1 MRTSL
6 MPTNNMFFAPLAS
19 ALVLGLALA
28 LPGCGREEPSEAV
41 SVPLR
46 EMPATLVPA
55 QTVEMSVHAPTA
67 GNVVPVESVQLSSRM
82 MGYIRDLKVVEG
94 QAVKQGELLFVI
106 DPVDVQGAL
115 AQAQQGLIQAEAALK
130 DAKADYERFQQLYK
144 EQVVN
149 RQQFEKMKLN
159 YEVAQSR
166 VAQARAGLA
175 QARGQFDY
183 TRVTSPIDGVVT
195 GKFANEGDMAAP
207 GHPVVAVEDISRL
220 QVQTSVPESIFR
232 HLSVGMAVDVELD
245 GQPKIQT
252 AKVARLIP
260 NADPVARTYPVKL
273 DVEVPGLRSGTFAR
287 VLFTTGTRQ
296 ALAVPQQAL
305 IQRAGILGVFV
316 ADTQNIAQFR
326 MVRTGAQ
333 SDGMIE
339 ILSGLMPGERVV
351 TEGVAGMQNGDKVV
365 PAQAKSKAAE

>member
-6 MPTNNMFFAPLAS
+6 MPTTHKLFTPLVP

-28 LPGCGREEPSEAV
+28 LAGCGREEPAEVVTAPV
-41 SVPLR
+41 R
-46 EMPATLVPA
+46 ELPAILVPA
-55 QTVEMSVHAPTA
+55 QAIEMAVQVPTA
-67 GNVVPVESVQLSSRM
+67 GSVVPVEAVQLSSRI
-82 MGYIRDLKVVEG
+82 MGYIRDLKVGEG
-94 QAVKQGELLFVI
+94 QVVKQGELLFVI

-130 DAKADYERFQQLYK
+130 DAKADYERFQQLFK

-195 GKFANEGDMAAP
+195 AKFANEGDMAAP
-207 GHPVVAVEDISRL
+207 GHPVVVVEDSSRL

-232 HLSVGMAVDVELD
+232 HLSLGMAVDVELE
-245 GQPKIQT
+245 GQPKVVT

-260 NADPVARTYPVKL
+260 NADPVAHTYPVKL
-273 DVEVPGLRSGTFAR
+273 DVEAPGLRSGTFAR
-287 VLFTTGTRQ
+287 ALFTTGTRE
-296 ALAVPQQAL
+296 ALAVPEQAV
-305 IQRAGILGVFV
+305 IQRAGIRGVFV
-316 ADTQNIAQFR
+316 ADTQDIVQFR

-333 SDGMIE
+333 TDGMVE
-339 ILSGLMPGERVV
+339 ILSGLMAGERVV
-351 TEGVAGMQNGDKVV
+351 TEGVAGMLNGDKVV
-365 PAQAKSKAAE
+365 PMQARVAE